1 METKDLFDQV
11 FKRWEVLLS
20 AWNFYLVVAFALLVF
35 FALSHTARTE
45 RKVLCLFAVGWAFFA
60 WTHLLGL
67 LYMIK
72 QWAAVAGVLKDR
84 LSASEADKGVVDRI
98 TGAGM
103 IEAPEAVWI
112 VPFHLLLD
120 AFVLYGMWVLCGT
133 RRANG
138 DTTAF
143 PPQSTPLPG
152 PKQE

>member
-20 AWNFYLVVAFALLVF
+20 AWNFYLVVAFALLGF
-35 FALSHTARTE
+35 FALSNTARTE
-45 RKVLCLFAVGWAFFA
+45 RKVFRLFAVGWAFFA

-72 QWAAVAGVLKDR
+72 QWTAVAAVLKDR

-98 TGAGM
+98 AGAGM

-120 AFVLYGMWVLCGT
+120 AFVLYGMWVLCT
-133 RRANG
+133 PRPARG
-138 DTTAF
+138 DAAGSR
-143 PPQSTPLPG
+143 PQPTSVPEL
-152 PKQE
+152 KE

>member
-20 AWNFYLVVAFALLVF
+20 AWNFYLVVAFALLGF
-35 FALSHTARTE
+35 FALSNTARTE
-45 RKVLCLFAVGWAFFA
+45 RKVFRLFAVGWAFFA

-72 QWAAVAGVLKDR
+72 QWTAVAAVLKDR
-84 LSASEADKGVVDRI
+84 LSASGADKGVVDRI
-98 TGAGM
+98 AGAGM

-120 AFVLYGMWVLCGT
+120 AFVLYGMWVLCAS
-133 RRANG
+133 RPARG
-138 DTTAF
+138 DAAGSR
-143 PPQSTPLPG
+143 PQPTSVPEL
-152 PKQE
+152 KE